1 MASWSSTHVQC
12 DGCRQSSLIWSLR
25 GVCCVRRSR
34 GIPVSV
40 GIVGGR
46 RHPDGDDAVGDSGVR
61 HHTCAAVANDWTP
74 AKHRPP
80 DLWRSEIVA
89 GSPERP
95 ETHICHKAVPL
106 GTAPVLTAVKTRG
119 GGSQPSLAYPRPGV
133 RANGVAYAWGGG
145 YSNHRSLVIAQLL
158 PPSEG
163 ACCRSQRRKGPLFI
177 AGWMFT
183 DLVGGCRIAT
193 GCCRWSGAAE

>member
-1 MASWSSTHVQC
+1 VGGRQGGPRRPLKDDAAIYISDDTIGGGSTLMETPMASWSSTHVQC

-119 GGSQPSLAYPRPGV
+119 GGVPALFGV
-133 RANGVAYAWGGG
+133 PKTRRQGEWCCLRLGGRVFQ
-145 YSNHRSLVIAQLL
+145 S
-158 PPSEG
+158 
-163 ACCRSQRRKGPLFI
+163 
-177 AGWMFT
+177 
-183 DLVGGCRIAT
+183 
-193 GCCRWSGAAE
+193 